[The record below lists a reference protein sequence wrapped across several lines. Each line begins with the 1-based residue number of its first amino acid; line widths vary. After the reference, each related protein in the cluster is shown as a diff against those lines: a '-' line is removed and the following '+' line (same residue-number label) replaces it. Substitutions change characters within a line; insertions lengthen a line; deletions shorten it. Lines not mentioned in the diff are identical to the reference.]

1 MLIPVPSFELKD
13 NINYMIEEID
23 TEIKETIMQIE
34 DRCQINGEDTEG
46 KLHILARI
54 IERIWTKMQ
63 IKINRESRKNQ
74 TYDI

>member
-13 NINYMIEEID
+13 NINYRLEEID

-34 DRCQINGEDTEG
+34 DRGQINGEDTEG

-63 IKINRESRKNQ
+63 IKINRQSRKNQ